1 MTWNTTLKRSTP
13 FRSRGV
19 IARRS
24 QPIKSK
30 GMKGSSVSTAQKEF
44 HDQLA
49 SRIGCVAC
57 RMDGIFNDYVSI
69 HHIDGR
75 TKPDAHW
82 KVLPL
87 CGSHHQD
94 DGLAIAVHPHKAMFE
109 TRYGKQMDLLVW
121 CIEQLQLQGA
131 EVAPAALNVAG
142 FFQKEKCPDAVVSST
157 KSAFSKDFSK
167 KGSELRSEDPVI
179 QNAEPA

>member
-13 FRSRGV
+13 LRARGA
-19 IARRS
+19 ISRRS
-24 QPIKSK
+24 QAIKSK
-30 GMKGSSVSTAQKEF
+30 GMKGASVSVDQKAF

-94 DGLAIAVHPHKAMFE
+94 DGLAIAVHPHKGMFE

-131 EVAPAALNVAG
+131 SVSDGALLASG
-142 FFQKEKCPDAVVSST
+142 FLRDEKCAHAVVCLT
-157 KSAFSKDFSK
+157 KSAVSKDFSN

>member
-1 MTWNTTLKRSTP
+1 MTWNSTLKRSTP
-13 FRSRGV
+13 LRVRGV

-30 GMKGSSVSTAQKEF
+30 GMKGSSVSTAQKAF

-82 KVLPL
+82 LVLPL
-87 CGSHHQD
+87 CGPHHQD
-94 DGLAIAVHPHKAMFE
+94 DGTAIAVHPWKTRFE
-109 TRYGKQMDLLVW
+109 ERYGTQFSLLVW
-121 CIEQLQLQGA
+121 CIEQLQLQNLEVPAGA
-131 EVAPAALNVAG
+131 LVAAG
-142 FFQKEKCPDAVVSST
+142 MLEIA
-157 KSAFSKDFSK
+157 
-167 KGSELRSEDPVI
+167 
-179 QNAEPA
+179 